1 MSAGFQEPRAAT
13 DGLDLRVEFRLQ
25 NLSGEAGDS
34 GRGFCLGWQLF
45 DPETSLFI
53 SEGDWHRLPQPLP
66 PEGQTAVSLHIPM
79 PPEPGRYHV
88 YISPRSDDE
97 GWHYLKEW
105 PFLLVSSHV
114 EERRCSVEEVEVAT
128 RGSLRRREL
137 GYKLG
142 RAFTEPVKSL
152 WSNRSLIGSMTRRD
166 IAGRY
171 RGSFGDLLW
180 TLMHPLLLMLTYF
193 FVFGIVL
200 QARFGQDPSRSG
212 FVLYFLAGMLPWL
225 AFSDAAA
232 RAPGIILENRNFVK
246 KLLFP
251 VEILPVNP
259 VLAGLVGEGFGLGIF
274 AFLLVATRGS
284 IPLTA
289 LWLPLIIVP
298 QLLLTLA
305 ICWTL
310 AAVGVYLRDLG
321 QVTGFGLTVLFFLTP
336 ICYPE
341 ASLPAA
347 AVPILSKSPIYVL
360 VEAYRAVLLEA
371 RAPDLQAL
379 AALTGLCAAGCL
391 AAHAWFTRLQRSFA
405 DVI

>member
-1 MSAGFQEPRAAT
+1 
-13 DGLDLRVEFRLQ
+13 
-25 NLSGEAGDS
+25 
-34 GRGFCLGWQLF
+34 
-45 DPETSLFI
+45 
-53 SEGDWHRLPQPLP
+53 
-66 PEGQTAVSLHIPM
+66 
-79 PPEPGRYHV
+79 
-88 YISPRSDDE
+88 
-97 GWHYLKEW
+97 
-105 PFLLVSSHV
+105 
-114 EERRCSVEEVEVAT
+114 
-128 RGSLRRREL
+128 
-137 GYKLG
+137 
-142 RAFTEPVKSL
+142 
-152 WSNRSLIGSMTRRD
+152 
-166 IAGRY
+166 
-171 RGSFGDLLW
+171 
-180 TLMHPLLLMLTYF
+180 
-193 FVFGIVL
+193 
-200 QARFGQDPSRSG
+200 
-212 FVLYFLAGMLPWL
+212 
-225 AFSDAAA
+225 
-232 RAPGIILENRNFVK
+232 
-246 KLLFP
+246 
-251 VEILPVNP
+251 
-259 VLAGLVGEGFGLGIF
+259 VGEGFGLGIF